1 MIEQIARRHENMICG
16 FYPAEYAPN
25 DIATLLRI
33 ARAAKA
39 YIEAKDKFNDLT
51 ITDPS
56 ETKKDYEAYQ
66 AALVEFRAALKGD
79 GDK

>member
-33 ARAAKA
+33 ARAAKELWDNRCVGTCNEVA
-39 YIEAKDKFNDLT
+39 GMHFEA
-51 ITDPS
+51 PS
-56 ETKKDYEAYQ
+56 YLWRRLD
-66 AALVEFRAALKGD
+66 AALKGD